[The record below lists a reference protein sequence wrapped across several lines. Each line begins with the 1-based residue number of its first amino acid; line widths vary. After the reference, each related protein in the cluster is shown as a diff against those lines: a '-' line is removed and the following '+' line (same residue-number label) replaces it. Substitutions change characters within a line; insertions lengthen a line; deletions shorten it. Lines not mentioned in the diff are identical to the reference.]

1 MTNANEI
8 SCQELVQAI
17 TAYLE
22 DTLPAAD
29 RARFDRH
36 LSECPHCRTY
46 LEQMRDTIAALG
58 GLREQELSP
67 ATRTGLLEAFRGWRG
82 VG

>member
-1 MTNANEI
+1 MTHAHET
-8 SCQELVQAI
+8 SCQELVDAI
-17 TAYLE
+17 TAYVE
-22 DTLPAAD
+22 GSLPAAD
-29 RARFDRH
+29 RARFDEH

-58 GLREQELSP
+58 TLREQELSP
-67 ATRTGLLEAFRGWRG
+67 EARAGLLEALRGWRG